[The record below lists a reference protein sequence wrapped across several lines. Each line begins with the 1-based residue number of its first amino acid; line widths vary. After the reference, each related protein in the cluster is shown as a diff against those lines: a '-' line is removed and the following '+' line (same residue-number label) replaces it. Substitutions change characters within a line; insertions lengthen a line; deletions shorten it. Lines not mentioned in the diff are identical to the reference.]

1 MEDSALE
8 DVPVGN
14 SALGNGPLEA
24 GGTTPGAP
32 QDALRAIEAVLMVAV
47 EPVPPRI
54 LAELLEARASEVESW
69 CEELAMRYEQ
79 SRRGFQIVKVA
90 GGYRFQSHPELH
102 AYVERFVNKGPSARL
117 SAAALE
123 TLAIIA
129 YRQPLSRGQIAAIR
143 GVNSDGVVR
152 SLLQHGYIEEAGH
165 AAGPGRPV
173 LLRTTPSFLERLGL
187 ASLRD
192 LPPVG
197 DLVPSTEAL
206 ELMELELSEGG

>member
-1 MEDSALE
+1 MSRAMDDEPE
-8 DVPVGN
+8 KGCFP
-14 SALGNGPLEA
+14 EA
-24 GGTTPGAP
+24 GAPREGEARPVAP

-54 LAELLEARASEVESW
+54 LAELLEARATEVERW
-69 CEELAMRYEQ
+69 CEELALRYEQ
-79 SRRGFQIVKVA
+79 SRRGFQLVKVA

-102 AYVERFVNKGPSARL
+102 AYVERFVNKGPSPRL

-143 GVNSDGVVR
+143 GVNCDGVVR

-173 LLRTTPSFLERLGL
+173 LLRTTASFLERLGL
-187 ASLRD
+187 ASLKD